1 MTMTSIGG
9 RVLVGVDG
17 TDANRHAVAW
27 AVGQARAD
35 RSEVLAVYAWHV
47 PALAYETPAFMEID
61 PQEMEKYAHQMF
73 QGELDDLQE
82 PAGVPIEVQAVNG
95 QAHVALR
102 DLARQ
107 PATKLVVV
115 GTRGRGTAA
124 GMVLGSVSHSL
135 SHECPKPLVV
145 VPGTGSPGVEHIV
158 VGVDGSEGAAVA
170 LRWAA
175 AEARVRQARLEA
187 VTAYTTDSMRAG
199 AESALHDAV
208 QGLDTDRLMIDLTVR
223 EGRPAEVLLE
233 RAEAADLLVVGTRGL
248 GRARELFLGS
258 VSHAC
263 VHRSPV
269 AVAVVPEPG
278 RGG

>member
-1 MTMTSIGG
+1 MNSIGA

-17 TDANRHAVAW
+17 TDANRHALAW

-47 PALAYETPAFMEID
+47 PAMAYETAAFMEID
-61 PQEMEKYAHQMF
+61 PQEMEKYAHDMV
-73 QGELDDLQE
+73 QGELDQLE
-82 PAGVPIEVQAVNG
+82 EAPGVPIEVQAVNG
-95 QAHVALR
+95 QAHLVLR

-107 PATKLVVV
+107 PDNKLVVV

-145 VPGTGSPGVEHIV
+145 VPGTGSPDVEHIV

-170 LRWAA
+170 LQWAA
-175 AEARVRQARLEA
+175 AEARVRQAWLEA
-187 VTAYTTDSMRAG
+187 VIAYTSDSLRAS
-199 AESALHDAV
+199 AESAVHDAV
-208 QGLDTDRLMIDLTVR
+208 EGLDTDRLMIDLTVR
-223 EGRPAEVLLE
+223 KGRPAEVLLD

-263 VHRSPV
+263 VHRCPV
-269 AVAVVPEPG
+269 AVAVIPEPG
-278 RGG
+278 RGI